1 MQTNEFTLEL
11 DHANEETYSRVG
23 WCHQMYLI

>member
-11 DHANEETYSRVG
+11 DHANEEIYSRVG
-23 WCHQMYLI
+23 SCQQMYLI